1 MKRTLYLRPTGL
13 MPAPAGEVGVWG
25 GLPLAGGWLSFTA
38 LEIIRRG
45 SSGEAS
51 ERRILSLGEFTERE
65 WGRDTLPAADM
76 FEALRLPRAR
86 VAGVSLARPR
96 IMGIVNLT
104 PDSFSD
110 GGRLTS
116 VDAAVAHALKLVD
129 EGADILD
136 LGAES
141 TRPGSDPVP
150 VDEELRRLLPVLERI
165 RDKAD
170 ALISVDTRKAEV
182 MRRAADAGA
191 DMLNDVS
198 ALTHD
203 PAALE
208 AAAESGLPVVLMHA
222 LGDPKTMQDDPRYD
236 DVLLDVFD
244 YLEKR
249 VAACRAA
256 GIPHDKLIVDPG
268 IGFGKTIDHNL
279 ALMAGLALFHGL
291 GVPVLLGASRKRFIG
306 HITGVASAGERVAG
320 SVGAALAGVAQ
331 GAQIVRVHD
340 VRATREA
347 LDVWM
352 AAMTGR
358 AEA

>member
-1 MKRTLYLRPTGL
+1 VKRNIYLRPTGL
-13 MPAPAGEVGVWG
+13 LPSPGGETGVWG

-38 LEIIRRG
+38 LEILERG
-45 SSGEAS
+45 IGGEGTR
-51 ERRILSLGEFTERE
+51 RRILSLGEFSERE
-65 WGRDTLPAADM
+65 WGRDTLPAADV
-76 FEALRLPRAR
+76 FEALREPRQR
-86 VAGVSLARPR
+86 IAGLSLARPR

-110 GGRLTS
+110 GGSLAS
-116 VDAAVAHALKLVD
+116 VDAAVAHALRLVE

-150 VDEELRRLLPVLERI
+150 VEEELLRLLPVLERI

-182 MRRAADAGA
+182 MRRAAEAGA
-191 DMLNDVS
+191 DILNDVS
-198 ALTHD
+198 ALSFD
-203 PAALE
+203 PAARDT
-208 AAAESGLPVVLMHA
+208 AAETGLPVILMHA
-222 LGDPKTMQDDPRYD
+222 LGDPKTMQDDPRYE

-244 YLEKR
+244 YLER
-249 VAACRAA
+249 RIATCRAA
-256 GIPHDKLIVDPG
+256 GIPREKLIVDPG
-268 IGFGKTIDHNL
+268 IGFGKTLEHNL

-306 HITGVASAGERVAG
+306 TLTDAPVARDRVAG
-320 SVGAALAGVAQ
+320 SVGAALAAAAQ
-331 GAQIVRVHD
+331 GAQILRVHD
-340 VRATREA
+340 VRETRQA

-352 AAMTGR
+352 ASMTG
-358 AEA
+358 AKAG